1 MGLPTRQLTTS
12 THRASPTLSLPMQR
26 ARAST
31 VSPLCLPQS
40 YSQRKSSV
48 TSVLSIDDFVEDAAK
63 QFDQLTD
70 GSDFSLDD
78 QDDNKERNEKPRC
91 SSSTQSVNQLTKS
104 SSSHKI
110 RGLFNSVVHGSG
122 TSLNVS
128 TFKSNLL
135 AHLKRRDSGNL
146 DPG

>member
-1 MGLPTRQLTTS
+1 MAQ
-12 THRASPTLSLPMQR
+12 
-26 ARAST
+26 
-31 VSPLCLPQS
+31 
-40 YSQRKSSV
+40 
-48 TSVLSIDDFVEDAAK
+48 TSVLTTRTIIKRGMRNQGMVADNLRK
-63 QFDQLTD
+63 LTISF
-70 GSDFSLDD
+70 GSLF
-78 QDDNKERNEKPRC
+78 RC

-128 TFKSNLL
+128 TFKSNLM

-146 DPG
+146 DPGVGDDSSSEYSEYDD

>member
-1 MGLPTRQLTTS
+1 MS
-12 THRASPTLSLPMQR
+12 
-26 ARAST
+26 
-31 VSPLCLPQS
+31 C
-40 YSQRKSSV
+40 
-48 TSVLSIDDFVEDAAK
+48 
-63 QFDQLTD
+63 
-70 GSDFSLDD
+70 
-78 QDDNKERNEKPRC
+78 RC

-146 DPG
+146 DPGVGDDSSSEYSEYDD